1 MQGTS
6 TIVSNLIGA
15 FQADLAYRFYWL
27 IFRLE
32 LLINTTILVLVIV
45 FSKEIADFFAKD
57 DKELYQILILSMP
70 FAGVLMASEFGSI
83 KGTFFALGEQR
94 KFAPVYLGA
103 QYIIALPLAIVF
115 TKTYDY
121 GAKGIYMA
129 QATGSFLLFV
139 CSTILL
145 QVISFE
151 ECA

>member
-1 MQGTS
+1 M
-6 TIVSNLIGA
+6 
-15 FQADLAYRFYWL
+15 
-27 IFRLE
+27 
-32 LLINTTILVLVIV
+32 NTTVLVLVIV

-94 KFAPVYLGA
+94 KFAPVYLSA